1 MHVLSQNDFNLFES
15 LAGLTQESLRK
26 TLSSF
31 LKKKYKKVTI
41 TKDYVYAQGDIPIA
55 LVAHMD
61 TVFKKPPTEVYYD
74 KQKNVMWSPQ
84 GLGADDRAGVFA
96 ILKIIQSGL
105 RPAVIFTTDEESGAL
120 GAEAMTKAYKD
131 APQEF
136 KYIIQLDRRG
146 TNDCVFYDC
155 ANKKF
160 EAYVESFG
168 FVTNWGSFSDI
179 SVLCPAWGIAG
190 VNLSIGYMNEHQE
203 IETLHVSHMMRT
215 ISLVKKML
223 KGAEEA
229 ESFEYIPDPTAYM
242 YSYYKNGWLKGG
254 NWWIDEEEEVD
265 KFFFDT
271 DYFFNSEGKYICDA
285 CGKTGFQDYEMV
297 PVKDENG
304 NVVARY
310 CPDCCAANLDW
321 CVQCY
326 EPFLPETDPEDTHTC
341 PMCRNSKHKPVTKG
355 GHHPYAV

>member
-1 MHVLSQNDFNLFES
+1 MRVLSQNDYKLFES
-15 LAGLTQESLRK
+15 LAGLTQEAMRK

-31 LKKKYKKVTI
+31 LKKKYKKVTV
-41 TKDYVYAQGDIPIA
+41 TKDYLYAEGDIPIA

-61 TVFKKPPTEVYYD
+61 TVFKKPPTDIYYD
-74 KQKNVMWSPQ
+74 QQKNVMWSPQ
-84 GLGADDRAGVFA
+84 GLGADDRAGIFA

-120 GAEAMTKAYKD
+120 GAEAMIKVYKD

-179 SVLCPAWGIAG
+179 SVLCPEWGIAG
-190 VNLSIGYMNEHQE
+190 VNLSIGYMNEHQD
-203 IETLHVSHMMRT
+203 IETLHVSHMLRT
-215 ISLVKKML
+215 ISIVKEML
-223 KGAEEA
+223 MKAEEA
-229 ESFEYIPDPTAYM
+229 ASFEYIPDPMSYV
-242 YSYYKNGWLKGG
+242 YSYKYGWGKGS
-254 NWWIDEEEEVD
+254 WWIDED
-265 KFFFDT
+265 K
-271 DYFFNSEGKYICDA
+271 KYTCDK
-285 CGKTGFQDYEMV
+285 CGKTGFQDYEVV

-304 NVVARY
+304 TTVAYY
-310 CPDCCAANLDW
+310 CPDCCALELDW
-321 CVQCY
+321 CVECY
-326 EPFLPETDPEDTHTC
+326 EPFLPETDPQDTHTC
-341 PMCRNSKHKPVTKG
+341 PMCRNPKYNKLTG
-355 GHHPYAV
+355 GHNPNAV